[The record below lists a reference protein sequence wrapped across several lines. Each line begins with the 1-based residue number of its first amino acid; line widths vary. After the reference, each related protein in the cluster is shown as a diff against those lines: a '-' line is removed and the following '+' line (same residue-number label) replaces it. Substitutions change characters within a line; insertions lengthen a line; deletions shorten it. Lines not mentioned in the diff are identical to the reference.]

1 MKALV
6 YYGPHDLRVEERPKP
21 KPGPGDVTVKVILS
35 TICGSELHMLHG
47 LLPVEKGLILGHEP
61 VGIVEEIGEG
71 VKGFEVGDR
80 VAVSCI
86 TRCGHCYYCQKGLY
100 FNCEKGGFQMGFHMN
115 GSHAQY
121 MRVPYAELALY
132 KIPDELKTEEVIF
145 VTDALSTGYKGAEM
159 GRIEPGD
166 TVVIYGSGPIGI
178 CALVCAKLWNPESV
192 ILVDLLPERL
202 EFAKKMGAD
211 VVINP
216 NDHDPIEVVKELTHG
231 RGADVA
237 IEAVGVPQ
245 TFTWTCESL
254 RNGGH
259 ISVLGVFDRPTEIP
273 IQKLINRSPEIRI
286 GSLTTANIP
295 QLINLIAKR
304 KIDLS
309 SLLTH
314 AFPLDQAAEA
324 FDVFDKRR
332 GGAMKVGLRPQVEI

>member
-6 YYGPHDLRVEERPKP
+6 YYGPYDLRVEERPKP
-21 KPGPGDVTVKVILS
+21 KAGPGDVIVKVIIS
-35 TICGSELHMLHG
+35 TICGSELHMLRG

-61 VGIVEEIGEG
+61 VGIVDEIGEG
-71 VKGFEVGDR
+71 VEGFEMGDR

-86 TRCGHCYYCQKGLY
+86 TRCGECYYCQRGLY

-121 MRVPYAELALY
+121 MRVPYAQLALY
-132 KIPDELKTEEVIF
+132 KIPNELKTEEVIF

-166 TVVIYGSGPIGI
+166 TVVIFGSGPIGI
-178 CALVCAKLWNPESV
+178 CALVCAKLWTPESV
-192 ILVDLLPERL
+192 ILVDLLSERL

-216 NDHDPIEVVKELTHG
+216 NEHDPIEVVKEMTHG

-237 IEAVGVPQ
+237 IEAVGIPQ
-245 TFTWTCESL
+245 TFTWTCESV

-259 ISVLGVFDRPTEIP
+259 ISVLGVFDKPTEIP
-273 IQKLINRSPEIRI
+273 IQKLINMSPEIRI

-295 QLINLIAKR
+295 QLIDLISKR

-309 SLLTH
+309 GLLTH
-314 AFPLDQAAEA
+314 TFPLDQAVEA

-332 GGAMKVGLRPQVEI
+332 GGAMKVGLRPQVEM